1 MMTIQPPNL
10 ELAKPFNL
18 LTIEEAAEALRTP
31 VSTLRY
37 WRHMN
42 KGPRAARIGG
52 RIMYRQADLEQWLN
66 DQFEQA

>member
-1 MMTIQPPNL
+1 MSIQPPNL
-10 ELAKPFNL
+10 ELTKPFNL
-18 LTIEEAAEALRTP
+18 LTIDEAAEVLRTP

-52 RIMYRQADLEQWLN
+52 RLMYRQADLEQWLT
-66 DQFEQA
+66 DQFDQA

>member
-1 MMTIQPPNL
+1 MSIQPPNL
-10 ELAKPFNL
+10 ELTKPFNL

-52 RIMYRQADLEQWLN
+52 RIMYRQADLEQWLEAQF
-66 DQFEQA
+66 DQA